1 MKLLLRKEDNSMKKL
16 IALLV
21 VVFAVFVLAACAPA
35 SSDKAKAKMEK
46 AGYTVTWTA
55 YDKVQ
60 DDGGVGLF
68 TATAKG
74 GIIPVFYAQLY
85 DSSSNAKKAFNDAKD
100 AEGKAPENL
109 ELVGKWVVYGDA
121 DAIKAFK

>member
-1 MKLLLRKEDNSMKKL
+1 MKKL

-21 VVFAVFVLAACAPA
+21 VVFAAFVLVACAPA
-35 SSDKAKAKMEK
+35 DSDKAKAKMEK
-46 AGYTVTWTA
+46 AGYSVLWVA
-55 YDKVQ
+55 NKEVGE
-60 DDGGVGLF
+60 DGEVGLF

-74 GIIPVFYAQLY
+74 GLIPVFYAELY
-85 DSSSNAKKAFNDAKD
+85 DSTANAKKAFESSKD

-109 ELVGKWVVYGDA
+109 ERVGKWVVYGDA